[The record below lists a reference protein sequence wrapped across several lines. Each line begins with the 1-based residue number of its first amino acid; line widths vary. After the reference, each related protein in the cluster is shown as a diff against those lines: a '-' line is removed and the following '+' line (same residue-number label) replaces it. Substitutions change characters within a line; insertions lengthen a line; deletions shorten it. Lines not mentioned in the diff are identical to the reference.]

1 MEASSITRRV
11 VAWADFRNWAWWQL
25 PWRLRSYVG
34 LVPVTAFGLIAYAAS
49 QTTWRSGDLVKFLLL
64 LGCGLISVAATP
76 RIAYTQG
83 ALVRDFITVWVL
95 PVAILLPPVYAMVA
109 PIPLLAMTQW
119 VIHRGV
125 VHRRVFTACAMG
137 LAYGA
142 ASVVFRAFPASL
154 AGGSLGRGSHV
165 LTWTLVVAI
174 CEILGGRGH
183 NALIVLAVKISDP
196 TIRLADQELSREALQ
211 ADFAEFDLGVLI
223 TVVVAVNPVLAVFA
237 VPSVLLARR
246 FIMHAQLVAQSRI
259 DTKTGLLNAS
269 TWEREA
275 TVEIARAVRTGS
287 PLALALVDIDHFKTV
302 NDTYGHLVGD
312 KALRAV
318 TDALRGQLRNYDLA
332 GRFGGEEFVILLPQT
347 REFDALSV
355 AERLRS
361 HIDAMT
367 IPVDDSDP
375 SGRFVK
381 LTISVG
387 VAALDGERRELTDM
401 LAAADSAL
409 YYAKETGRNRTHV
422 IAATRQA
429 S

>member
-1 MEASSITRRV
+1 MEASAITRRV
-11 VAWADFRNWAWWQL
+11 AAWADFRDWAWWQL
-25 PWRLRSYVG
+25 PGLLRSYVG
-34 LVPVTAFGLIAYAAS
+34 LVPVTAFALIGYAAS

-142 ASVVFRAFPASL
+142 ASLVFRAFPASL
-154 AGGSLGRGSHV
+154 AGPSLGRGSHV

-211 ADFAEFDLGVLI
+211 ADFAEFALG
-223 TVVVAVNPVLAVFA
+223 
-237 VPSVLLARR
+237 
-246 FIMHAQLVAQSRI
+246 SRI
-259 DTKTGLLNAS
+259 TC
-269 TWEREA
+269 
-275 TVEIARAVRTGS
+275 
-287 PLALALVDIDHFKTV
+287 AL
-302 NDTYGHLVGD
+302 
-312 KALRAV
+312 
-318 TDALRGQLRNYDLA
+318 
-332 GRFGGEEFVILLPQT
+332 P
-347 REFDALSV
+347 
-355 AERLRS
+355 
-361 HIDAMT
+361 
-367 IPVDDSDP
+367 
-375 SGRFVK
+375 
-381 LTISVG
+381 
-387 VAALDGERRELTDM
+387 
-401 LAAADSAL
+401 
-409 YYAKETGRNRTHV
+409 
-422 IAATRQA
+422 
-429 S
+429 

>member
-1 MEASSITRRV
+1 MEASSITRGV
-11 VAWADFRNWAWWQL
+11 AAWADFRTWAWWQL

-34 LVPVTAFGLIAYAAS
+34 LVPVAAFALIGYAAS

-142 ASVVFRAFPASL
+142 ASLVFRAFPASL
-154 AGGSLGRGSHV
+154 AGPSLGRGSHV

-246 FIMHAQLVAQSRI
+246 FIMHAQLLAQSRI

-287 PLALALVDIDHFKTV
+287 PLALALVDIDHFKVV
-302 NDTYGHLVGD
+302 NDTYGHLMGD

-318 TDALRGQLRNYDLA
+318 TDALRGQLRSYDLA

-347 REFDALSV
+347 REYDALTV
-355 AERLRS
+355 AERLRG
-361 HIDAMT
+361 HIAAMA

-375 SGRFVK
+375 AGRSVT

-422 IAATRQA
+422 ITATRQA

>member
-25 PWRLRSYVG
+25 PWPLRSYVG
-34 LVPVTAFGLIAYAAS
+34 LVPVTAFALIGYAAS
-49 QTTWRSGDLVKFLLL
+49 QTTWHSGDLVKFLLL

-154 AGGSLGRGSHV
+154 AGPSLGRGSHV

-246 FIMHAQLVAQSRI
+246 FIMHAQLLAQSRI

-275 TVEIARAVRTGS
+275 AVEIARAVRTGS

-302 NDTYGHLVGD
+302 NDTYGHLAGD

-347 REFDALSV
+347 HEYDALGV
-355 AERLRS
+355 AERLRR
-361 HIDAMT
+361 HIAAMT
-367 IPVDDSDP
+367 IPVDDGDP
-375 SGRFVK
+375 AGRVVT

-422 IAATRQA
+422 IATRQA